1 MKKNEFNLD
10 DMVKL
15 TWANMER
22 VGKIISKAVVSNTYL
37 VSFEYIK
44 GRYIKKWLNGEVLE
58 LYINGEI
65 S

>member
-58 LYINGEI
+58 LYINGET
-65 S
+65 